1 MRLRGWDSAVG
12 VGKELCLCA
21 ESGWTTLPTFL
32 SLVVVVSALDQ
43 SLMDLATWGGGDGGG
58 KELGSVIK
66 PDVFP
71 DCVPFNITSVESS
84 MEFTGWVPKAAFI
97 SVVATGLCLG
107 LATLAYVL
115 LAGEVGIAER
125 SLSKLLSVVELGLY
139 VLLSEF
145 ISSVSTSLLR
155 TGVAALGSE
164 VGIRVQLAIGVK
176 MGWGVTSSISSFSMA
191 SCLNLASHS
200 ALSLLAAAFA
210 TFSAVASTFLDLA
223 SGPTS

>member
-12 VGKELCLCA
+12 VGKELCPCA

-32 SLVVVVSALDQ
+32 SLVVVVSALDL

-71 DCVPFNITSVESS
+71 DCVPFNITSV
-84 MEFTGWVPKAAFI
+84 EFTGWVPKAAFI

-155 TGVAALGSE
+155 TEVAALGSE
-164 VGIRVQLAIGVK
+164 VGVRVQLAIGVK
-176 MGWGVTSSISSFSMA
+176 MGWGVTSSISSFSIA

-200 ALSLLAAAFA
+200 APSLLAAAFA
-210 TFSAVASTFLDLA
+210 TFSAAASTFLDLA